1 MNSLSRQLTN
11 SMLSNHNERDSF
23 IFKEPN
29 RPPILHGGVMDKK
42 EHTFLMKEHMKD
54 NIEERDEHIYYN
66 FEVNNPSTSATSID
80 LKFSINRVREILDKP
95 TDWEFGVERFSCPAT
110 IPIFIDDEVNFP
122 LQVNI
127 FDPNLNLNYALNVDL
142 FNNALIMP
150 PFQTQYNNYINNGVY
165 SYSRLVA
172 AVNTALVRCAVLFNA
187 GHPDLDF
194 PDDDEGELAAPFIRY
209 FQSTGNFSLY
219 APQEDIDPIVP
230 LDPRLFFDQGRLF
243 PQSSNG
249 ASPTPQPLQ
258 IRFSRQ
264 LAKLFSGLAQ
274 FNYGDNDPLDQGGL
288 PVLMVIQDLIF
299 TPGTQA
305 INNTNIVDI
314 RSVNYMYA
322 TTQWDVRPEMN
333 QFDKILFLTDSLPV
347 KDELEG
353 EARDVV
359 QRQMIDYVITNR
371 LQDRSQINYFPQ
383 YVKWNDLES
392 STELKRLDMTVFI
405 EYRDKT
411 KYILKLQPNERF
423 SAKLVFRRKNK
434 L

>member
-1 MNSLSRQLTN
+1 MNKLTRQFSN
-11 SMLSNHNERDSF
+11 SIISNHNDRDNF
-23 IFKEPN
+23 TFKEPN
-29 RPPILHGGVMDKK
+29 RPPILHGGAMDKK
-42 EHTFLMKEHMKD
+42 EHTFLMKEHLKE
-54 NIEERDEHIYYN
+54 NIEEGDEHIYYN
-66 FEVNNPSTSATSID
+66 FEVNNPSTSQNAID
-80 LKFSINRVREILDKP
+80 LRFSINRVKEILEKP

-110 IPIFIDDEVNFP
+110 IPIFIDDPENFP
-122 LQVNI
+122 LVVNI
-127 FDPNLNLNYALNVDL
+127 FDPNLNLNYGVGVDIT
-142 FNNALIMP
+142 NNDLTMP
-150 PFQTQYNNYINNGVY
+150 PFQPQYNNYINNGVY

-172 AVNTALVRCAVLFNA
+172 AVNTALLQTAEIFNLS
-187 GHPDLDF
+187 HPTLSF
-194 PDDDEGELAAPFIRY
+194 PDDDTGEIAAPFIRY
-209 FQSTGNFSLY
+209 FQTTGNFSLY
-219 APQEDIDPIVP
+219 APQDPVP
-230 LDPRLFFDQGRLF
+230 AVPTDPRLFFDQGRLF
-243 PQSSNG
+243 PQSSDG
-249 ASPTPQPLQ
+249 TLPTPQPLQ

-264 LAKLFSGLAQ
+264 LAKLFSGLPQ
-274 FNYGDNDPLDQGGL
+274 FNYSDPDPLDQGGL

-305 INNTNIVDI
+305 IDNTNIVEI
-314 RSVNYMYA
+314 RGVEYMYS

-347 KDELEG
+347 RDELEG

-405 EYRDKT
+405 EYRDKQ
-411 KYILKLQPNERF
+411 KFILKLQPNERF
-423 SAKLVFRRKNK
+423 SAKLVFRRKKK